1 MRRVGAS
8 DALSDSVD
16 KIALMN
22 RRLERRGGAAG
33 GAEGGGDAEGYHDL
47 GQGSSNF
54 AFSCGSS
61 LFPEFMAG
69 SAEEGGSSSAAASS
83 SSSSSALEGLGQGDD
98 SCAPWLQLARSH
110 CSCAARQ
117 LTKRCIFE
125 FDAAQV

>member
-47 GQGSSNF
+47 GQG
-54 AFSCGSS
+54 
-61 LFPEFMAG
+61 
-69 SAEEGGSSSAAASS
+69 
-83 SSSSSALEGLGQGDD
+83 DD